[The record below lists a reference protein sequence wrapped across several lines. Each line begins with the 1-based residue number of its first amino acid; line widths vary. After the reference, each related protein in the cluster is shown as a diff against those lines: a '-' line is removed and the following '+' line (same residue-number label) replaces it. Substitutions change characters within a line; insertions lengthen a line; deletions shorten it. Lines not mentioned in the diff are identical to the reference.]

1 MKIVGYQIFLRIT
14 RFVILVIRPDYQ
26 EFCLR
31 STPANIDCDQCFDG
45 NKFQY
50 FVMLWLYQVLAI
62 FVTLCSVCYYH
73 RVANIAG
80 RISGQGPYDNIK
92 SGIRSA
98 IWKLYWPSKFTK
110 LPFLCLHFTS
120 VMVASSCHI
129 CSCAR
134 LGGIPDKGTMSH
146 HVFMCHTK
154 RCISQVGS
162 MSGTHCSL
170 LKAVDIMEWAEHA

>member
-62 FVTLCSVCYYH
+62 FVTLCSVCT
-73 RVANIAG
+73 IG
-80 RISGQGPYDNIK
+80 
-92 SGIRSA
+92 
-98 IWKLYWPSKFTK
+98 WP
-110 LPFLCLHFTS
+110 
-120 VMVASSCHI
+120 I
-129 CSCAR
+129 
-134 LGGIPDKGTMSH
+134 
-146 HVFMCHTK
+146 
-154 RCISQVGS
+154 
-162 MSGTHCSL
+162 
-170 LKAVDIMEWAEHA
+170 